1 MAGIC
6 LGFGIL
12 YLFIGLRRKDNKPL
26 NLTFAL
32 FALCYAATLFN
43 GIRWYS
49 TTIVTEYITITRF
62 DSIFVTGAF
71 IGLIWYISYYTGFR
85 PRIFLWVLSAAF
97 LVPSLVFIISPA
109 TFTGEVSGLIN
120 IILPWG
126 ESLSDLDSAGSVW
139 LDIVLLARLVTL
151 GYIIVALIRQFRRGE
166 RQPAIIL
173 GLGMLP
179 FIAGIFYEVLGE
191 SGFVPYI
198 PFGEVGFL
206 GVAIAASLQ
215 MANSVI
221 KTEGALEQHRHNLE
235 GLVEERTTELERSNL
250 QLTHEISQR
259 KQGETALRQSERQA
273 RALLNAPPDT
283 AMLISPEGIILEINE
298 IGAQRLGVSLAEA
311 IGTNAFELF
320 EPSIA
325 EIRWKKAEEV
335 LASKQA
341 VRWEDE
347 RDGKYYTNS
356 LYPILD
362 ENEDVISLAVFAA
375 DITGR
380 KKVEE
385 ALHHKIEDL
394 NVLNQVGHVVTSA
407 MDMPVALQRIA
418 EIISGHFQARY
429 SHIILQEE
437 KEEGLMVLMGY
448 DRESGSIKPT
458 NLDISLGSL
467 PLVNDVMTTGESL
480 VISDPQSLSL
490 PPDVCDFLQE
500 HHIQGVILVPLRII
514 GAVSGIMVVSHD
526 QPGRSFT
533 EDEVLLAETIAD
545 DVSRTVE
552 IARLQEQEK
561 KAAAAEER
569 SRLARD
575 LHDSVTQT
583 MYSVSIVAE
592 ALPRLLN
599 RDVEQAKSTAAALRQ
614 MTLGA
619 LAEMRTLLFELRPA
633 ALEKASMSN
642 LLGQLGDILTGQ
654 NHIPI
659 DILLE
664 GDPNLPSDVKIAFY
678 RIAQE
683 TFSNIAKHTKATQA
697 TATLRS
703 DVEFVILTIEDNGRG
718 FVTEEILEDKMGLRI
733 MRERAREIG
742 AQLDLESNKGQGTQV
757 RLTWARETTP

>member
-1 MAGIC
+1 MNIVPVALGISIGFSLFAGFIFMIIGFSRRPRDMT
-6 LGFGIL
+6 LVTFALSALAIGGNAVSVLLIHKASSLEGYIAAFKIGFGPFALLVIVALLWFVAFYTGVKPRGFLLVMSLWFTVIVVLQMSLPFGIL
-12 YLFIGLRRKDNKPL
+12 
-26 NLTFAL
+26 FA
-32 FALCYAATLFN
+32 
-43 GIRWYS
+43 
-49 TTIVTEYITITRF
+49 
-62 DSIFVTGAF
+62 
-71 IGLIWYISYYTGFR
+71 
-85 PRIFLWVLSAAF
+85 
-97 LVPSLVFIISPA
+97 
-109 TFTGEVSGLIN
+109 EVSGLRTIF
-120 IILPWG
+120 LPWG
-126 ESLSDLDSAGSVW
+126 EQIVIHQATAHPWRPVVDLFFFVMIGFFFYE
-139 LDIVLLARLVTL
+139 T
-151 GYIIVALIRQFRRGE
+151 YRQYRRGE
-166 RQPAIIL
+166 RQRALLL
-173 GLGMLP
+173 GLAIFLFLLANIHDSLVDIGVIN
-179 FIAGIFYEVLGE
+179 FIYILEFAFL
-191 SGFVPYI
+191 SFVTMM
-198 PFGEVGFL
+198 
-206 GVAIAASLQ
+206 SLQ
-215 MANSVI
+215 LTSEI
-221 KTEGALEQHRHNLE
+221 LQTESELKRYQGSLEAL
-235 GLVEERTTELERSNL
+235 VDERTTELEQSNL
-250 QLTHEISQR
+250 QL
-259 KQGETALRQSERQA
+259 KQENILREQVEKSLRQSERQA

-283 AMLISPEGIILEINE
+283 AMLLSPEGIILETNE

-347 RDGKYYTNS
+347 RDGKHYANN

-362 ENEDVISLAVFAA
+362 ENEAVISLAVFAA

-380 KKVEE
+380 KRVEE
-385 ALHHKIEDL
+385 ALRLKIEDL

-533 EDEVLLAETIAD
+533 KDEVLLAETIAD

-599 RDVEQAKSTAAALRQ
+599 RDIEQAKSTAAALRQ

-654 NHIPI
+654 NHIP
-659 DILLE
+659 
-664 GDPNLPSDVKIAFY
+664 
-678 RIAQE
+678 
-683 TFSNIAKHTKATQA
+683 
-697 TATLRS
+697 
-703 DVEFVILTIEDNGRG
+703 
-718 FVTEEILEDKMGLRI
+718 
-733 MRERAREIG
+733 
-742 AQLDLESNKGQGTQV
+742 
-757 RLTWARETTP
+757 